1 MFWMKLH
8 IFFSFKI
15 FNSGLSLIHESF
27 GVKRILQLLYTQ
39 KKALGFSF
47 IRRLKFWN
55 LLQDNLYNSV
65 FFSGI

>member
-27 GVKRILQLLYTQ
+27 GVKHILQLLLTQ
-39 KKALGFSF
+39 KKPSDLYLSEGFIF
-47 IRRLKFWN
+47 Y
-55 LLQDNLYNSV
+55 LLQDNLYNAV
-65 FFSGI
+65 LFPFV

>member
-27 GVKRILQLLYTQ
+27 GVKHILQLLYTQ
-39 KKALGFSF
+39 KKPSDFRSSEGLNFS
-47 IRRLKFWN
+47 